1 MNNAKLTAGAIGTTL
16 AYIFGS
22 FDSMLITLIIFI
34 CIDFLSGFTR
44 AWVKKEFC
52 SSKFYI
58 GGVKKI
64 GIVLIIIVATQ
75 IDRLVL
81 DGQTVVR
88 TAALSYY
95 IACEGFSILE
105 NWGGLG
111 LPLPK
116 AVKNALK
123 KLKQEDDDHDNK

>member
-1 MNNAKLTAGAIGTTL
+1 MNNAKMTCGVVGTAL

-22 FDSMLITLIIFI
+22 FDAMLVTLLIFI
-34 CIDFLSGFTR
+34 CIDFLSGFIR
-44 AWVKKEFC
+44 AWIKREFT
-52 SSKFYI
+52 SSKFYL

-64 GIVLIIIVATQ
+64 GILVIIVVAT
-75 IDRLVL
+75 RLDGIVL
-81 DGQTVVR
+81 DDQHVIR

-123 KLKQEDDDHDNK
+123 KLREDDDNDNQ

>member
-1 MNNAKLTAGAIGTTL
+1 MQTEKFTCGVVGTCL
-16 AYIFGS
+16 AYVFGS
-22 FDSMLITLIIFI
+22 LDAMFVTLLIFI
-34 CIDFLSGFTR
+34 CTDFLSGFIR
-44 AWVKKEFC
+44 AWVKGEFT
-52 SSKFYI
+52 SGKFYL

-64 GIVLIIIVATQ
+64 GIVLIIAVAAQ
-75 IDRLVL
+75 L
-81 DGQTVVR
+81 DHILLGDQSVVR

-123 KLKQEDDDHDNK
+123 KLREVDDNDNQ

>member
-1 MNNAKLTAGAIGTTL
+1 MNTGKMTCGVVGTCL
-16 AYIFGS
+16 AYVFGS
-22 FDSMLITLIIFI
+22 LDAMFVTLLIFI
-34 CIDFLSGFTR
+34 SIDFLSGFVC
-44 AWVKKEFC
+44 AWIRREFT
-52 SSKFYI
+52 SSKFYL

-64 GIVLIIIVATQ
+64 GIVLIIAVAAQ
-75 IDRLVL
+75 L
-81 DGQTVVR
+81 DHILLGDQSVVR

-123 KLKQEDDDHDNK
+123 KLREDDDNDNQ